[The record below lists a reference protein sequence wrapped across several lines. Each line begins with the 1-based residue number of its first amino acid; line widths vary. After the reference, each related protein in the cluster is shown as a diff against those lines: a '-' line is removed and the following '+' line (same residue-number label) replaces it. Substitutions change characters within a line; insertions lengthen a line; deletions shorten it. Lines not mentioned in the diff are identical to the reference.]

1 MTVQVGLLTRGSMPF
16 LRLPGPRPSGTLEK
30 ELSAYSCGR
39 SCGFG
44 LAIHAKPRRIPMLPI
59 FRSVHLNAAMMAATF
74 EMSMR
79 REVLLA

>member
-1 MTVQVGLLTRGSMPF
+1 
-16 LRLPGPRPSGTLEK
+16 
-30 ELSAYSCGR
+30 
-39 SCGFG
+39 
-44 LAIHAKPRRIPMLPI
+44 MLPI